1 MKKVLAIIL
10 SCLMLV
16 CVCGTMTGCSFID
29 ALDQAAELEELK
41 VSLEETQDRIKEL
54 EVSLEE
60 AQDYIKE
67 LEAEKDATLRFNAK
81 YPTGLITESCNLEK
95 VIINRANVDI
105 EGSVYAVR
113 ADGAEVVVTING
125 GKYNAGQGSLH
136 NIAVWAHNGSS
147 IVINGGEFII
157 GNDVNGEA
165 NHAVYAAGGSTIE
178 INGGVFKSTG
188 DASWLLNCQDNEGT
202 IIVKGGTFI
211 NFDPSDCISE
221 GEHTNFVADGY
232 GVIVIVNNEGT
243 AEEYVEYKV
252 VPESELPS
260 VEEPAPEEPED
271 F

>member
-29 ALDQAAELEELK
+29 ALDQAVELEELK
-41 VSLEETQDRIKEL
+41 VSLEEAQNRIEEL
-54 EVSLEE
+54 ETEN
-60 AQDYIKE
+60 
-67 LEAEKDATLRFNAK
+67 ATLRFNAK

-95 VIINRANVDI
+95 VVIERTEVDT
-105 EGSVYAVR
+105 EGSVYAIR
-113 ADGAEVVVTING
+113 ADGAEVAVTING
-125 GKYNAGQGSLH
+125 GKYNAGQGSLY

-147 IVINGGEFII
+147 IVINGGEFIT

-165 NHAVYAAGGSTIE
+165 NHVVYAAGGSTIE

-188 DASWLLNCQDNEGT
+188 DAAWLLNCQDGNGT

-221 GEHTNFVADGY
+221 GKHTNFVADGY

-243 AEEYVEYKV
+243 AEEYIEYKV

>member
-1 MKKVLAIIL
+1 MKKVLAIIF
-10 SCLMLV
+10 SCLTLI

-29 ALDQAAELEELK
+29 VLNQAVELEDLWA
-41 VSLEETQDRIKEL
+41 
-54 EVSLEE
+54 SLEE
-60 AQDYIKE
+60 AQDRIEE
-67 LEAEKDATLRFNAK
+67 LETENATLRFNAK
-81 YPTGLITESCNLEK
+81 YPTGLVTESCNLEK
-95 VIINRANVDI
+95 VIIERTEVDT

-113 ADGAEVVVTING
+113 ADGAEVAIVING
-125 GKYNAGQGSLH
+125 GKYNAGQGSLY

-147 IVINGGEFII
+147 IVINGGEFIT

-188 DASWLLNCQDNEGT
+188 DASWLLNCQDNNGT

-232 GVIVIVNNEGT
+232 GVIVIINNGGT
-243 AEEYVEYKV
+243 AEEYTEYKV

>member
-16 CVCGTMTGCSFID
+16 CVCGTMTGCSFIN
-29 ALDQAAELEELK
+29 ALDQAVELEEL
-41 VSLEETQDRIKEL
+41 R
-54 EVSLEE
+54 VSLEE
-60 AQDYIKE
+60 AQDRIEE
-67 LEAEKDATLRFNAK
+67 LETENATLRFNAK

-95 VIINRANVDI
+95 VIIERTDVNT

-113 ADGAEVVVTING
+113 TDGAEVAVTING
-125 GKYNAGQGSLH
+125 GRYNAGQGSLY

-147 IVINGGEFII
+147 IIINGGEFIT
-157 GNDVNGEA
+157 GDDVNGEA
-165 NHAVYAAGGSTIE
+165 NHVVYAAGGSTIE

-188 DASWLLNCQDNEGT
+188 DATWLINCQDNNGT
-202 IIVKGGTFI
+202 IVIKGGTFI

-243 AEEYVEYKV
+243 AEEYTEYKV

-260 VEEPAPEEPED
+260 VEEPAPEEPEG